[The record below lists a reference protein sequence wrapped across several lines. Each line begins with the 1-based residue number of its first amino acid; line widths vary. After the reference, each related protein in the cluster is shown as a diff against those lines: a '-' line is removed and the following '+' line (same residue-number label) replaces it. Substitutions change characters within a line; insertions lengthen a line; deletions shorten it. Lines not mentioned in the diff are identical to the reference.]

1 MRFYRIPAD
10 LAEEINQL
18 EVNIAKFRS
27 AEMHPIKFRAF
38 RVPLGMYE
46 QRTEDT
52 FMLRIR
58 CTAGGVTPNQLI
70 KVAELANTYGR
81 PLIHL
86 TTRQEIQLHYIHLED
101 APEILRKLMAVGLS
115 SRGGGGNT
123 VRNIMASYD
132 SGINPDEIFDVS
144 PYAIALSSR
153 MMGESDSWTL
163 PRKFKISFSS
173 LASDNALAVFNDLGY
188 IARTKGGI
196 KGFQVYTA
204 GGMGARSRIGH
215 LLHDF
220 ISEDKVNHVCTALK
234 RLYLKHG
241 NRKNKNANRLRFL
254 WEDLGEEQFLSIYRE
269 MFDEISGDDGLVLE
283 KIDIANTA
291 TVTGIKPA
299 GTFSAAFKTWA
310 SRYVSDQKQPGLKS
324 IMVPINLG
332 DLKSEDAIKLGRLLA
347 PFGENVLRFTLNQ
360 NISIR
365 NIPEAYLGN
374 IFEGILEIETLS
386 HLPEV
391 YGNMIACAGAD
402 TCTLGICLPRKVTPV
417 IQKSLLG
424 SKGELNLPPGF
435 KINIS
440 GCPNACGQHPIAD
453 LGFFGRAAR
462 NKGRAYPAFYVMA
475 GAVRSGPGPR
485 FADKIGW
492 IPSKDMPAAIFDIL
506 NQYNKKADQFPV
518 FSEYVDNGGRD
529 EIAAVCEKYSNRVPV
544 FEKHK
549 DYFFD
554 WGSTSVFAAPKISH
568 GECSAGIYDM
578 IDVEMKAI
586 RANKKQLEQSSTPE
600 EIQSALWNIVYSAA
614 NMLLVTKG
622 IDPRNEEEAFDQYMK
637 HFIDSGLVP
646 GRYRKIVLLAKRKDH
661 GSLGEE
667 KNRVIELGEVMIRLY
682 HRMDNSLKFPGE
694 EEMSALAC
702 SFPKARVPGA
712 SEAVKDETITT
723 KDFRGVVCPINFVK
737 TKLALARIPKGERLE
752 IWLDDGDPINSVP
765 RSVISEGHQV
775 ISEKKVD
782 NYWAVVIEKA

>member
-1 MRFYRIPAD
+1 MRFYQIPAI

-18 EVNIAKFRS
+18 EVNIAKFKS
-27 AEMHPIKFRAF
+27 GEIHPIKFRAF
-38 RVPLGMYE
+38 RVPFGIYE
-46 QRTEDT
+46 QRTENT

-58 CTAGGVTPNQLI
+58 CTAGGATPSQLI
-70 KVAELANTYGR
+70 KVAELANKYGK

-86 TTRQEIQLHYIHLED
+86 TTRQEIQLHDIELD
-101 APEILRKLMAVGLS
+101 DSPEILRKLMTAGLS

-132 SGINPDEIFDVS
+132 SGINPNEVFDVS
-144 PYAIALSSR
+144 PYAIALGSR
-153 MMGESDSWTL
+153 MMSESDSWTL

-173 LASDNALAVFNDLGY
+173 LASDNALAVLNDLGY
-188 IARTKGGI
+188 IARIKDGI

-204 GGMGARSRIGH
+204 GGMGARSRIAH

-254 WEDLGEEQFLSIYRE
+254 WEELGERQFLNIYRE
-269 MFDEISGDDGLVLE
+269 TFDKISGDDGLVLE
-283 KIDIANTA
+283 KIDIANTD
-291 TVTGIKPA
+291 TVTGIKPVRIL
-299 GTFSAAFKTWA
+299 SDAFKAWA

-332 DLKSEDAIKLGRLLA
+332 DLNSEDAIKLGRLLE
-347 PFGENVLRFTLNQ
+347 PFGENVLRFTMNQ
-360 NISIR
+360 NINIR

-386 HLPEV
+386 YLPEV

-402 TCTLGICLPRKVTPV
+402 TCMLGICLPRKVTPV
-417 IQKSLLG
+417 IQKYLLG
-424 SKGELNLPPGF
+424 SNSEFNLPPSF

-453 LGFFGRAAR
+453 LGFFGRTAR

-475 GAVRSGPGPR
+475 GAVLSGPKPR

-506 NQYNKKADQFPV
+506 NLYNEKIDQFPV
-518 FSEYVDNGGRD
+518 FAEYVDNGGRG
-529 EIAAVCEKYSNRVPV
+529 EIAAICEKYSNNVPV
-544 FEKHK
+544 FEEHK
-549 DYFFD
+549 NYFFD
-554 WGSTSVFAAPKISH
+554 WGSTSIFTTTKMSH

-586 RANKKQLEQSSTPE
+586 KTNQKQLEQSSTPAKT
-600 EIQSALWNIVYSAA
+600 QSALWNIVYSAA
-614 NMLLVTKG
+614 NMLLVARG
-622 IDPRNEEEAFDQYMK
+622 IDPRNEEEAFDRYIK
-637 HFIDSGLVP
+637 HFIDSGLVAN
-646 GRYRKIVLLAKRKDH
+646 RYKKIVLLAKNKDH
-661 GSLGEE
+661 KSLVE
-667 KNRVIELGEVMIRLY
+667 KKDQVIELGEVMIRLY
-682 HRMDNSLKFPGE
+682 HRMDNSLRFPGE
-694 EEMSALAC
+694 NEMSTQAC
-702 SFPKARVPGA
+702 SFPKALVPKA
-712 SEAVKDETITT
+712 SETVKDEVFTT

-737 TKLALARIPKGERLE
+737 TKLALSRIPTGERLE
-752 IWLDDGDPINSVP
+752 IWLDDGESINSVP
-765 RSVISEGHQV
+765 RSAIREGHRIISER
-775 ISEKKVD
+775 KVD
-782 NYWAVVIEKA
+782 NYWTVVIEKA